1 MKKIIYVL
9 AILGIATTS
18 CSPNE
23 DIYDELDAQAGPIVG
38 DADYTLTDEDYDNLN
53 LNYGNFNSTEDA
65 REMIPSLLSD
75 IFPVWGLGSSALVS
89 FNVYNPVSINE
100 SEIREISDAECNAI
114 TGQTYGNFSSSGHI
128 YSFLAAEYPNPSEG
142 DFISL
147 RYDYYSG
154 SVSTLTNGF
163 AYENGAWIKFTGFTE
178 DQYSAMGE
186 SYPNFS
192 SHVEAD
198 YKIPIALLDVYQYT
212 PISTNFIAL
221 CMYELYLGGGVTKSF
236 TAAFIFDGVAFHPF
250 KTQVDYEPELPME
263 IEETVQFGYDG
274 ENWIP
279 DNTIKYDLTSAD
291 ISFIS
296 NSFMTLYP
304 GPADNVGYFGS
315 FDRRPNSSNYWS
327 DSMLLE
333 AFNVLLDNMDSAAEE
348 GQKYVLK
355 YIVYTGATGNET
367 MSLIKTDGMWVLF

>member
-1 MKKIIYVL
+1 MKKLVYL
-9 AILGIATTS
+9 LTAFFAITLTS
-18 CSPNE
+18 CEDPME
-23 DIYDELDAQAGPIVG
+23 DIHNEIDAKTTVITG
-38 DADYTLTDEDYDNLN
+38 DVAFTMSDDDYDFLE
-53 LNYGNFNSTEDA
+53 LNYGNFNNVDDA
-65 REMIPSLLSD
+65 KTMIPGLLSD
-75 IFPVWGLGSSALVS
+75 KYPIWGKSSSALVS
-89 FNVYNPVSINE
+89 FNVYNPVSTYE
-100 SEIREISDAECNAI
+100 SEIREISAAECNAI

-163 AYENGAWIKFTGFTE
+163 AYEDGDWIKFTGFTE

-192 SHVEAD
+192 SSDEAD
-198 YKIPIALLDVYQYT
+198 IKIPIALLDVYQFS
-212 PISTNFIAL
+212 PLSAGDIVLS
-221 CMYELYLGGGVTKSF
+221 MYELYMGGGVTKSF
-236 TAAFIFDGVAFHPF
+236 TAAFIFDGVAFHP
-250 KTQVDYEPELPME
+250 YENE
-263 IEETVQFGYDG
+263 IVETVQFGHDG
-274 ENWIP
+274 ETWVP

-296 NSFMTLYP
+296 NSFMSLYP

-333 AFNVLLDNMDSAAEE
+333 AFNVLLDNMDSSAEE

-355 YIVYTGATGNET
+355 YVVYTGATGNET
-367 MSLIKTDGMWVLF
+367 MNLIKTDGMWVVN

>member
-1 MKKIIYVL
+1 MKKIIYCL
-9 AILGIATTS
+9 AILGTTMMS

-23 DIYDELDAQAGPIVG
+23 DIYNDLDAQASPIVG
-38 DADYTLTDEDYDNLN
+38 DVVYTLTDDDYDDLN

-65 REMIPSLLSD
+65 KEMIPSLLSD

-89 FNVYNPVSINE
+89 FNVYNPVSTYE
-100 SEIREISDAECNAI
+100 SEIREISAAECNAI

-142 DFISL
+142 DFVSL

-163 AYENGAWIKFTGFTE
+163 AYENGDWLKFTGFTE
-178 DQYSAMGE
+178 DQYFAMGE

-192 SHVEAD
+192 SSDEAD
-198 YKIPIALLDVYQYT
+198 IKIPVALLDVYQFN
-212 PISTNFIAL
+212 PRSAGDIVLS
-221 CMYELYLGGGVTKSF
+221 MYELYMGGGVTKSF
-236 TAAFIFDGVAFHPF
+236 TAAFIFDGVAFHP
-250 KTQVDYEPELPME
+250 YENE
-263 IEETVQFGYDG
+263 IEVTVQFGHDG
-274 ENWIP
+274 ENWVP
-279 DNTIKYDLTSAD
+279 DNTIKYDLTSTDVA
-291 ISFIS
+291 FIS
-296 NSFMTLYP
+296 SEFMSLYP

-315 FDRRPNSSNYWS
+315 FDRRTSSSNYWS

-333 AFNVLLDNMDSAAEE
+333 AFNALLDDMDSSAEE

-355 YIVYTGATGNET
+355 YVVYTGATGNET
-367 MSLIKTDGMWVLF
+367 MSLIKTDGMWVVN